1 MESVYP
7 FERMHVI
14 SQQAHNVEIWLN
26 IGLVLQR
33 KPYFSVW
40 QMRLTHQKL
49 SQMHVCL

>member
-26 IGLVLQR
+26 IGLVI
-33 KPYFSVW
+33 
-40 QMRLTHQKL
+40 TNACL
-49 SQMHVCL
+49 SMKN